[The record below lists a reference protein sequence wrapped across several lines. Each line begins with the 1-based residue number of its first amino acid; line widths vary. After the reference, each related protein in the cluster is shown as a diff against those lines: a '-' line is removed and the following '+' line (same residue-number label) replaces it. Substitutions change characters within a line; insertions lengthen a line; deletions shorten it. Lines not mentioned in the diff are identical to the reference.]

1 MLLDCYAI
9 SVNFAT
15 ELLVPVAQ
23 SDADALRRTQL
34 LLQIHALSDDRLLTL
49 LSRFNTTLR
58 PVHNP
63 RAQHGHITELF
74 LRLRYGRGV
83 LQSAGLYV
91 REHISKTTRPNFTE
105 FSVPVV
111 CDRALVLH
119 LQCCDM
125 SCSSRSVDDITF
137 AHNGQA

>member
-58 PVHNP
+58 PVHN
-63 RAQHGHITELF
+63 HVHNTDTS
-74 LRLRYGRGV
+74 
-83 LQSAGLYV
+83 QSYFFAFGTGAEYYNLYV